1 MDLVNDLFTE
11 LELLNRYIKRM
22 AQEGKK
28 LASAERKYKEALAIK
43 TAELRDDNV
52 AVGIIDKRIY
62 GLPPVSI
69 LREQRDVQKYLYE
82 YFYETVLYSKLKVKI
97 LQSQIEREWGNA
109 NW

>member
-28 LASAERKYKEALAIK
+28 LAQAERKYKESLAIK
-43 TAELRDDNV
+43 TAELRDENV

-62 GLPPVSI
+62 GLPPVSD
-69 LREQRDVQKYLYE
+69 LREQRDVQKVLYD

-97 LQSQIEREWGNA
+97 LQSQIEREWSNA
-109 NW
+109 N